1 MNSYLNDILSNAP
14 VMTVTGTALIAMVV
28 EAARKT
34 KPVATYYVSLVGLAV
49 AAYFAISN
57 LTLEGISFGGMVRN
71 GGYANY
77 FGTLFC
83 IVAGMTFIL
92 SRNYFE
98 RINYHRGEFYILLL
112 FTTAGMMLI
121 ASANDLIILFLG
133 IELMSVCLY
142 VLAGFIRTKE
152 RANEAALKYFLLGA
166 FSTGFLLY
174 GIALLYGAAGT
185 TNIVMIRNLFPVVSV
200 KPIFVIGAGL
210 LIIGLAFKVA
220 AVPFHMWAPDV
231 YEGAPTPVT
240 AFMSTGVK
248 AAAFAAFIT
257 VFIRTF
263 DFFGGRVNEL
273 IALLA
278 AASMILGNIVA
289 IAQTN
294 IKRMLAYSSIAHAGY
309 MLSGIAAGTMDG
321 QVGVM
326 FYLVAYS
333 MMNMGAFAIVTFVER
348 EDDKNLNLDDY
359 VGLSRQQPLL
369 ALLMAVFMFALAGV
383 PPFAGFFGKY
393 YVFFAAIK
401 AHMTWLA
408 VIGVLASLV
417 SAYYYLRIVMLMYF
431 REGQAD
437 VVTRPSR
444 AALVVVLACAIA
456 VLVIGLFP
464 SFIVQIAQRFF

>member
-1 MNSYLNDILSNAP
+1 MNPYLSDIVFNAP
-14 VMTVTGTALIAMVV
+14 VMIVTVTALAAMIV

-34 KPVATYYVSLVGLAV
+34 KPIATSYVSLAGLAI
-49 AAYFAISN
+49 AAGFAVSN
-57 LTLEGISFGGMVRN
+57 LTVEGQSFGGMVRH

-83 IVAGMTFIL
+83 VVAFMTAIL
-92 SRNYFE
+92 SRDYFE
-98 RINYHRGEFYILLL
+98 NQKYHRGEFYILLL
-112 FTTAGMMLI
+112 FTTVGMMLI

-174 GIALLYGAAGT
+174 GIALIYGAVGT
-185 TNIVMIRNLFPVVSV
+185 TNLLIIKNTFAVVSNSLL
-200 KPIFVIGAGL
+200 FTIGAGL

-231 YEGAPTPVT
+231 YEGAPTTVT

-263 DFFGGRVNEL
+263 HFLGGRVNDL
-273 IALLA
+273 IAILA

-289 IAQTN
+289 ITQTN

-309 MLSGIAAGTMDG
+309 MLAGIAAGTLEG

-333 MMNMGAFAIVTFVER
+333 MMNFGAFAIVSFVER
-348 EDDKNLNLDDY
+348 EDDKNFTLDDFI
-359 VGLSRQQPLL
+359 GLSRQQPFL
-369 ALLMAVFMFALAGV
+369 AFLMAVFMFSLAGV

-393 YVFFAAIK
+393 YVFLAAIK
-401 AHMTWLA
+401 SQMTWLA
-408 VIGVLASLV
+408 IVGVLASLV
-417 SAYYYLRIVMLMYF
+417 SAYYYLRIVVLMYF
-431 REGQAD
+431 REGNAD
-437 VVTRPSR
+437 VSSKPSH
-444 AALVVVLACAIA
+444 ASVAVVITCAIIVF
-456 VLVIGLFP
+456 VLGLFP
-464 SFIVQIAQRFF
+464 SFIIQVAQRFF